1 MSLLLLAL
9 LPASAL
15 FGQPMAAPVG
25 GGRVLGAPPGPSCDE
40 GLIKDDGTV
49 ETGWSWV
56 PSVIR
61 GEYVQEFN
69 SGELPTRIVDRVC
82 LCFLRTRDDA
92 DLDFDLVFY
101 RQHPEGVPEAVPFA
115 VVPGQV
121 RDLPMGVAN
130 SRFVEV
136 ATGGVEV
143 PAGIFYVGA
152 RWNAS
157 IDQFFFICADTTP
170 ATPRTNLWW
179 IDDRAEGWDNAFTTI
194 DPIFAQHRA
203 AMIRPVAAAV
213 TEIQGVDV
221 PVGASGLV
229 VLALGLAAVGLLRL
243 WRA

>member
-1 MSLLLLAL
+1 
-9 LPASAL
+9 
-15 FGQPMAAPVG
+15 MAAPAEDA
-25 GGRVLGAPPGPSCDE
+25 RVLGAPPGPSCDE
-40 GLIKDDGTV
+40 GLVKDDGTV

-69 SGELPTRIVDRVC
+69 SGELPTRVIDRVC

-101 RQHPEGVPEAVPFA
+101 RQHPEGLPEALPFA

-121 RDLPMGVAN
+121 RDLPMGVAQ

-136 ATGGVEV
+136 EVGGLEV
-143 PAGIFYVGA
+143 PAGTFYVGP

-157 IDQFFFICADTTP
+157 IDQFFFVCADTSP
-170 ATPRTNLWW
+170 GTPRTNLWW
-179 IDDRAEGWDNAFTTI
+179 IDDRAAGWDNAFTTI

-203 AMIRPVAAAV
+203 ALIRPVAV
-213 TEIQGVDV
+213 PVSGVEGVDV
-221 PVGASGLV
+221 PVGPTGLA
-229 VLALGLAAVGLLRL
+229 VLALVLAAAALLRL
-243 WRA
+243 WRS